1 MIGYLLYVKKQYSKE
16 KDYEKFLIGLT
27 ILMLII
33 YLGTGDNLNLLF
45 IFGGL
50 SIMYIF
56 GIPFITYRR
65 ERKQG
70 IVEKKK
76 EYIKNKLSPLSRTF

>member
-1 MIGYLLYVKKQYSKE
+1 MINYWCCVRKQYSKD
-16 KDYEKFLIGLT
+16 KDFENISVGLT
-27 ILMLII
+27 IFMLIG
-33 YLGTGDNLNLLF
+33 YLITGDNLKLVF

-65 ERKQG
+65 ERKRG

-76 EYIKNKLSPLSRTF
+76 

>member
-1 MIGYLLYVKKQYSKE
+1 MRLNGGTYDRLFVLCEETIFERKRVWEVLV
-16 KDYEKFLIGLT
+16 GLT
-27 ILMLII
+27 ILMLIG
-33 YLGTGDNLNLLF
+33 YLITGDNLNLLF

-70 IVEKKK
+70 IVEKKRN
-76 EYIKNKLSPLSRTF
+76 I